1 MNIVVAG
8 LQSGQPCSRSV
19 HSLGTAVHRLPSSTL
34 PSPTTTAKNRA
45 VTRMLDF
52 VMNGDFGALA
62 ALFNKLEP
70 GAGGRFS

>member
-1 MNIVVAG
+1 M
-8 LQSGQPCSRSV
+8 
-19 HSLGTAVHRLPSSTL
+19 HRLPSSTL
-34 PSPTTTAKNRA
+34 PSPTATAKNRA